1 MFYRVRARVRRGE
14 ATVRV
19 LVLPADVT
27 ALVAL
32 GALYLDTGQ
41 FLLYVFVLHDQLK
54 VDLEREFSRVS
65 KCLCNMHVHD
75 FNYSSQIWESVIN
88 FNILELIEF
97 NKKYSFYKIQLI
109 QKKPWNGERV
119 TFGDDENWFLNT
131 EKKSW
136 TKYNVDHAWSD
147 VCINTWTPVRWLSK
161 SPCMLSFSLSDFT
174 GVAYRNR
181 FRYVMTLRWST
192 EGSDSSDAL
201 RIGSTPILF
210 PASIATSVSQDK
222 VASIVYIQNKNI
234 KSNYYINTE

>member
-75 FNYSSQIWESVIN
+75 LNYSSQI
-88 FNILELIEF
+88 
-97 NKKYSFYKIQLI
+97 
-109 QKKPWNGERV
+109 
-119 TFGDDENWFLNT
+119 
-131 EKKSW
+131 
-136 TKYNVDHAWSD
+136 
-147 VCINTWTPVRWLSK
+147 
-161 SPCMLSFSLSDFT
+161 
-174 GVAYRNR
+174 
-181 FRYVMTLRWST
+181 
-192 EGSDSSDAL
+192 
-201 RIGSTPILF
+201 
-210 PASIATSVSQDK
+210 
-222 VASIVYIQNKNI
+222 
-234 KSNYYINTE
+234 

>member
-97 NKKYSFYKIQLI
+97 NKKYSFYTIQLI
-109 QKKPWNGERV
+109 QKKHETERV
-119 TFGDDENWFLNT
+119 TFGDNENWFLNT

-234 KSNYYINTE
+234 KSNYYSNTE

>member
-1 MFYRVRARVRRGE
+1 MKYPSINQELQSILNTVTKYFSLDIRRVLVTKKDPQKPSFSWILKLHHQPLKRITMKYYIWLKLNKIRTPYSSNVLLFYRVRARVRRDE

-41 FLLYVFVLHDQLK
+41 FLLYVFVLHDPLK

-97 NKKYSFYKIQLI
+97 NKKYSFYTIQLI
-109 QKKPWNGERV
+109 QKKKHETERV

-131 EKKSW
+131 EKK
-136 TKYNVDHAWSD
+136 KLDD
-147 VCINTWTPVRWLSK
+147 I
-161 SPCMLSFSLSDFT
+161 
-174 GVAYRNR
+174 
-181 FRYVMTLRWST
+181 
-192 EGSDSSDAL
+192 
-201 RIGSTPILF
+201 
-210 PASIATSVSQDK
+210 
-222 VASIVYIQNKNI
+222 
-234 KSNYYINTE
+234 

>member
-41 FLLYVFVLHDQLK
+41 FLLYVFVLHDQLE

-97 NKKYSFYKIQLI
+97 NKKYSFYTIQLI
-109 QKKPWNGERV
+109 QKKHETERV

-131 EKKSW
+131 EKKNGWYITSIMPE
-136 TKYNVDHAWSD
+136 VMSVLIPELQSD
-147 VCINTWTPVRWLSK
+147 GCQSLPVCSVSRCLILPEWR
-161 SPCMLSFSLSDFT
+161 T
-174 GVAYRNR
+174 G
-181 FRYVMTLRWST
+181 T
-192 EGSDSSDAL
+192 GSDMSWHSDDRRRGLIARTHSGSGPRPFSSRHQSL
-201 RIGSTPILF
+201 R
-210 PASIATSVSQDK
+210 V
-222 VASIVYIQNKNI
+222 
-234 KSNYYINTE
+234 

>member
-65 KCLCNMHVHD
+65 KCLCKMHVHD

-97 NKKYSFYKIQLI
+97 NKNILFLYNPINT
-109 QKKPWNGERV
+109 KKKHETERV
-119 TFGDDENWFLNT
+119 TFGDNENWFLNT
-131 EKKSW
+131 EKK
-136 TKYNVDHAWSD
+136 KLDD
-147 VCINTWTPVRWLSK
+147 I
-161 SPCMLSFSLSDFT
+161 
-174 GVAYRNR
+174 
-181 FRYVMTLRWST
+181 
-192 EGSDSSDAL
+192 
-201 RIGSTPILF
+201 
-210 PASIATSVSQDK
+210 
-222 VASIVYIQNKNI
+222 
-234 KSNYYINTE
+234 

>member
-97 NKKYSFYKIQLI
+97 NKKYSFYTIQLI
-109 QKKPWNGERV
+109 QKKTWNGESHFWRR
-119 TFGDDENWFLNT
+119 WKLISKYR

-136 TKYNVDHAWSD
+136 TIYNVDHAWSD

-234 KSNYYINTE
+234 KSNYYSNTE

>member
-97 NKKYSFYKIQLI
+97 NKKYSFYTIQLI
-109 QKKPWNGERV
+109 QKKTWNGESHFWRR
-119 TFGDDENWFLNT
+119 WKLISKYR
-131 EKKSW
+131 EKKVGRNIMSIMPE
-136 TKYNVDHAWSD
+136 VMSVLIPELQSD
-147 VCINTWTPVRWLSK
+147 GCQSLPVCSVSRCLILPEWR
-161 SPCMLSFSLSDFT
+161 T
-174 GVAYRNR
+174 G
-181 FRYVMTLRWST
+181 T
-192 EGSDSSDAL
+192 GSDMSWHSDDRRRGLIVRTHSGSGPRPFSSRHQSL
-201 RIGSTPILF
+201 R
-210 PASIATSVSQDK
+210 V
-222 VASIVYIQNKNI
+222 
-234 KSNYYINTE
+234 

>member
-14 ATVRV
+14 ATVGV

-97 NKKYSFYKIQLI
+97 NINILFLYNPINTK
-109 QKKPWNGERV
+109 KKPWNGESHFWRR
-119 TFGDDENWFLNT
+119 WKLISKYR
-131 EKKSW
+131 EKKVGWYITSIMPE
-136 TKYNVDHAWSD
+136 VMSVLIPELQSD
-147 VCINTWTPVRWLSK
+147 GCQSLPVCSVSRCLILPEWR
-161 SPCMLSFSLSDFT
+161 T
-174 GVAYRNR
+174 G
-181 FRYVMTLRWST
+181 T
-192 EGSDSSDAL
+192 GSDMSWHSDDRRRGLIVRTHSGSGPRPFSSRHQSL
-201 RIGSTPILF
+201 R
-210 PASIATSVSQDK
+210 V
-222 VASIVYIQNKNI
+222 
-234 KSNYYINTE
+234 